1 MLAVTGGFS
10 LIYRVFRDNRSMW
23 EYSNGWGGLQYVRW
37 AIVLVS
43 FRAAERVVKQTVCD
57 CECVC
62 FYKVKNAHPWRGGK
76 LKMAIS
82 VTSFCKGNYS
92 SSVDRESTP

>member
-1 MLAVTGGFS
+1 MKVNICS
-10 LIYRVFRDNRSMW
+10 LLNRLPA
-23 EYSNGWGGLQYVRW
+23 GAG

-43 FRAAERVVKQTVCD
+43 FRAAERAVKQTVCD
-57 CECVC
+57 CESVC
-62 FYKVKNAHPWRGGK
+62 FYTVKNAHPWRGGK

-82 VTSFCKGNYS
+82 VTGFCKGNYS